1 MLSARQADLDR
12 ALALPEASRRL
23 PLIALKSFVAPFA
36 SSYRPSFPVRIGIAV
51 DAVTLATGTLQGV
64 RGDLTFDTDGWN
76 IETLE
81 FRAPGFAQVRVG
93 GRLSATGQDVN
104 FKGPA
109 QIEANDPKLFL
120 AWLEGRDTDSASI
133 RAATRIGRSDHRR
146 AGVCRRPDEV
156 RVRPQ
161 DNRRPDRLWGGRGTP
176 RGSMPTS
183 RRATSTSMG
192 SWPSGAPRW
201 RARAVERPRDIALKV
216 DIGRANVA
224 GVDVKGVSGTFKLDP
239 AGITFDQVHIADLG
253 DASFNLNGR
262 MEGALDAPRGTVTFD
277 VDARGLDG
285 TAAVL
290 AKYWPEAAGVVRHAA
305 ARIVPLKTHATLGV
319 EPVSSTDPGGPS
331 KVKLVLD
338 GTGGALRMKFDG
350 EAAGDVAT
358 LTMPEYR
365 LDANLAATDGTVL
378 TALLGLDRIIN
389 VDKRAGALSLTVR
402 GRSGSDAEVNARATA
417 GGLVSTVKGT
427 TRLFSK
433 QGFAAGLDVT
443 LSAADVSPI
452 RRGAASRATALLPLA
467 LRARLDA
474 HADDL
479 AFDRIS
485 GIVGNAQVRGKV
497 KVALGSP
504 RRIEGQIDA
513 DSADVAALVA
523 VAFGMPKAARD
534 DAAWSADPFSDS
546 VLDGFAGHIA
556 FSTGRAVLTPTLNG
570 RDARASLEFDDREV
584 AIKDVEVTLPA
595 GRASGQLVLRRG
607 TEGVSA
613 GATVALSNVDAS
625 ALLPGEGKPPVTG
638 RLNLQAQVEGSGLS
652 PASLIGSLNGAGT
665 ITLEDAQ
672 FAGLDPK
679 AFSAAIRAMDQGVSI
694 DAPRVHDIVAV
705 VLDGGPIAVPRLD
718 AAVTFNAGQ
727 AHVAPF
733 SVLGQGA
740 DLTISGSADLAEATI
755 DARLSLLGPTISE
768 GANSIRPEILVSVKG
783 PYTAPKRTVDASALS
798 GWLMLRAVDRQAKQI
813 STIEAERREME
824 RREAEKREA
833 EKREAEK
840 REAEKRD
847 AEKREAER
855 RAAEEKATTST
866 IPAALPVPRIMEEPP
881 AESTPPPARAA
892 QPRPARAPAAEQ
904 PPALPPP
911 MNIGPAPGAAKP
923 ARPRTGGAAQTPPP
937 PRSALEALF
946 GVR

>member
-1 MLSARQADLDR
+1 M
-12 ALALPEASRRL
+12 
-23 PLIALKSFVAPFA
+23 
-36 SSYRPSFPVRIGIAV
+36 G
-51 DAVTLATGTLQGV
+51 
-64 RGDLTFDTDGWN
+64 
-76 IETLE
+76 
-81 FRAPGFAQVRVG
+81 
-93 GRLSATGQDVN
+93 
-104 FKGPA
+104 
-109 QIEANDPKLFL
+109 
-120 AWLEGRDTDSASI
+120 
-133 RAATRIGRSDHRR
+133 R
-146 AGVCRRPDEV
+146 AGHA
-156 RVRPQ
+156 
-161 DNRRPDRLWGGRGTP
+161 

-192 SWPSGAPRW
+192 SWPSA
-201 RARAVERPRDIALKV
+201 RAALEGSAVERPRDIALKV

-239 AGITFDQVHIADLG
+239 AGITFDQVHIGDLG

-833 EKREAEK
+833 EKRARKPRSATLRNAK
-840 REAEKRD
+840 RNAAPPRKRQ
-847 AEKREAER
+847 
-855 RAAEEKATTST
+855 
-866 IPAALPVPRIMEEPP
+866 
-881 AESTPPPARAA
+881 PPARF
-892 QPRPARAPAAEQ
+892 QPRYLSLGSWRSRRRRVRHRRHVRR
-904 PPALPPP
+904 
-911 MNIGPAPGAAKP
+911 NRVRRG
-923 ARPRTGGAAQTPPP
+923 RP
-937 PRSALEALF
+937 PRNSRPPF
-946 GVR
+946 RRP